1 MSRGVAIVSG
11 TVAGNLGQGGAAWA
25 VLQYVLGL
33 QALGY
38 EVMLIEPLR
47 STPEAPLRS
56 TPAAVYFDHIV
67 SRFGLRGH
75 ACVLRTATAEVH
87 GLDRDEYDRIIRR
100 ADILL
105 NIAGMLPLE
114 PPLDSIPVRA
124 YLDLDPGFN
133 QFWQTVYGI
142 DMGFAGHTHH
152 VTVGLCVGQPDC
164 LVPTCDVS
172 WIPTLPP
179 IDLRYW
185 PVAPTLR
192 IDALTTV
199 GNWRSYGPIEVEGVH
214 YGQKA
219 HSVRALLPLGRRS
232 PKRLHVALAIHPAE
246 VRDHAALAAAGWC
259 VADPAVVAS
268 TPDDYHDFIGGS
280 WGELGIAKAGYV
292 AARTGWFSD
301 RSAGY
306 LASGRPVIA
315 QDTGFSNFLPTDAG
329 LVAFDDVASA
339 VDCITRVA
347 GDYEFHR
354 RAARRFAECHLDARR
369 VLSQLLCRLGVR

>member
-11 TVAGNLGQGGAAWA
+11 MVAGDPGQGGAAWA

-38 EVMLIEPLR
+38 ETVLIEPIQ
-47 STPEAPLRS
+47 STVEAPLPS
-56 TPAAVYFDHIV
+56 TPAAKYFDQVV
-67 SRFGLRGH
+67 SRFGLRSH
-75 ACVLRTATAEVH
+75 ACLLRTRTGELH
-87 GLDRDEYDRIIRR
+87 GLDRDDYDRIIGR

-105 NIAGMLPLE
+105 NVSGMLPLE

-133 QFWQTVYGI
+133 QLWQTVYGI
-142 DMGFAGHTHH
+142 DMRFTGHTHH

-164 LVPTCDVS
+164 PVPTCELN

-185 PVAPTLR
+185 PVAPTLS

-199 GNWRSYGPIEVEGVH
+199 GNWRSYGPIELDGVH

-219 HSVRALLPLGRRS
+219 HSVRALLPLARRS
-232 PKRLHVALAIHPAE
+232 PKPLHVALAIDAE
-246 VRDHAALAAAGWC
+246 ELGDHAALAAAGWC

-268 TPDDYHDFIGGS
+268 TPDDYQAFIGGS

-292 AARTGWFSD
+292 TARTGWFSD
-301 RSAGY
+301 RSACY

-339 VDCITRVA
+339 VDGITRVA
-347 GDYEFHR
+347 GDYEFHH
-354 RAARRFAECHLDARR
+354 RAARRFAECHLDAGR
-369 VLSQLLCRLGVR
+369 VLSRLLCRLGIR